1 MNNSNQSE
9 YPIAKIFILCGG
21 ILGFVLSI
29 ACYAFAYL
37 KLKINPVIKKI
48 LLFAAIQQAIAYA
61 IGVSSTIAIML
72 GYKNRITC
80 YLIGS
85 PIGTSMSG
93 TRMCITAISI
103 ARYNN

>member
-1 MNNSNQSE
+1 MNDSNQSE
-9 YPIAKIFILCGG
+9 YLIARIFIQCGG

-37 KLKINPVIKKI
+37 KLKINPVIKTI
-48 LLFAAIQQAIAYA
+48 LLFAAIQQAIGYA
-61 IGVSSTIAIML
+61 IGVSSTIATML
-72 GYKNRITC
+72 GFENRIMC

-93 TRMCITAISI
+93 TPMCIAAISI
-103 ARYNN
+103 ARYNS